1 MKKLNVRN
9 SKYPFRLF
17 LKIIF
22 YIVFYYSSIL
32 LYLTYDIVQSPDF
45 EKYYSYFIFYSG
57 DTNKTYLEQG
67 HFYYYLNYIFSL
79 MFYQLKSSLTLNE
92 IFNLSIHLTNSL
104 IFLFG
109 CKGLV
114 KYISLDKN
122 SFKNIYIVLT
132 VICIL
137 PSSIVLRST
146 LKPEILAFASLGWLA
161 YFIRAYSSKKQL
173 LDALKFGIL
182 FSIVITSKISIG
194 LIIVFILI
202 LEILLNHQEILSKK
216 LLLPLMFIFIFTSAL
231 SIENYLNNG
240 LFITQ
245 TKHDEKY
252 DNTASFEFF
261 KNFDSSNFIN
271 NPNKYFYY
279 DSFVGIIMFDT
290 FNDFFGLYWNSEYTE
305 LNKSRKEFIRVIK
318 KDNPIFPVGIV
329 FDKANFIFTIS
340 GDADERW
347 KDEKSIDEL
356 RMRSSFYLSIIFYLL
371 VLLFSIF
378 NKNKRIYIISPL
390 IGMVFLVFSSLGIFG
405 TNNFDPLTGDSFKS
419 FYIGFLIIFSFSL
432 LFYELLTKNYFKKS
446 ILFITPI
453 LFLFYLGFPMDYD
466 NQDEINII
474 YKNSLLPTC
483 IINGP
488 IVNGLLNIEKNIN
501 CNEITDY
508 KEIFYPI
515 TTVDNIQLKVAN
527 VPYLHFLT
535 ILILFIFRII
545 PSKLFITNKNLKL

>member
-9 SKYPFRLF
+9 SKYPSGLF

-22 YIVFYYSSIL
+22 YLVFYYSSIL

-45 EKYYSYFIFYSG
+45 EKYYSYFIYYSG

-79 MFYQLKSSLTLNE
+79 IIYQLKSTLTLNE
-92 IFNLSIHLTNSL
+92 IFNLSIHFTNSS

-114 KYISLDKN
+114 KYISLNKN

-146 LKPEILAFASLGWLA
+146 FKPEILAFASLGWLA
-161 YFIRAYSSKKQL
+161 YYLHTYSSKKKL
-173 LDALKFGIL
+173 LDALKFGFL

-194 LIIVFILI
+194 LIISFILI
-202 LEILLNHQEILSKK
+202 LEILINHQKIVSRK
-216 LLLPLMFIFIFTSAL
+216 LLIPLMFIFIFTSAL

-252 DNTASFEFF
+252 DNTASYEFF
-261 KNFDSSNFIN
+261 KNFDSSDFIN

-279 DSFVGIIMFDT
+279 DSFIGIVMFDT
-290 FNDFFGLYWNSEYTE
+290 FNDFFGLYWNSEHTE
-305 LNKSRKEFIRVIK
+305 LNNSRKEFIKVIK
-318 KDNPIFPVGIV
+318 KNNPIFPIGIV

-347 KDEKSIDEL
+347 KDEKFIDEL

-371 VLLFSIF
+371 TLFFSIF
-378 NKNKRIYIISPL
+378 KKNKRIYIISPL
-390 IGMVFLVFSSLGIFG
+390 IGLIFLVFSSLGIFG

-432 LFYELLTKNYFKKS
+432 VFFELLSKNYFKKS

-466 NQDEINII
+466 NQNEINII

-488 IVNGLLNIEKNIN
+488 IINGLLNIEKNIS

-508 KEIFYPI
+508 KEIFYPV
-515 TTVDNIQLKVAN
+515 TTVDRIQLRVAN
-527 VPYLHFLT
+527 VPYFHFLT

-545 PSKLFITNKNLKL
+545 PSKLFIANKNLKL

>member
-9 SKYPFRLF
+9 SKYPSRLF
-17 LKIIF
+17 FKIFF
-22 YIVFYYSSIL
+22 YIVFYYTSIL

-45 EKYYSYFIFYSG
+45 EKYYNYFIYYSG

-79 MFYQLKSSLTLNE
+79 IIYNIKTSLTLNE

-122 SFKNIYIVLT
+122 SLKNIYIVLT

-146 LKPEILAFASLGWLA
+146 FKPEILAFASLGWLA

-173 LDALKFGIL
+173 SDAMKFGIL

-194 LIIVFILI
+194 LIIGFILI
-202 LEILLNHQEILSKK
+202 LEILLNHQKILSKK

-261 KNFDSSNFIN
+261 KNFDSSNFVN

-279 DSFVGIIMFDT
+279 DSFFGIIMFDT
-290 FNDFFGLYWNSEYTE
+290 FNDFFSLYWNSEYTE
-305 LNKSRKEFIRVIK
+305 LNNSRKEFIRVIK
-318 KDNPIFPVGIV
+318 KDNPIFPVGVV

-371 VLLFSIF
+371 VLFFSIF

-390 IGMVFLVFSSLGIFG
+390 IGIVFLVFSSIGIFG

-432 LFYELLTKNYFKKS
+432 IFYELLSKNYFKKS

-474 YKNSLLPTC
+474 YKNSLLSTC

-488 IVNGLLNIEKNIN
+488 IVNGLLNIEKNLN

>member
-9 SKYPFRLF
+9 SKYSSRLF
-17 LKIIF
+17 FKIFF
-22 YIVFYYSSIL
+22 YIVFYYTSIL

-45 EKYYSYFIFYSG
+45 EKYYNYFIYYSG
-57 DTNKTYLEQG
+57 DINKTYLEQG

-79 MFYQLKSSLTLNE
+79 IFYNIKSSLTLNE

-114 KYISLDKN
+114 KYISFDKN
-122 SFKNIYIVLT
+122 SFKNIYIVLS

-146 LKPEILAFASLGWLA
+146 FKPEILAFASLGWLA
-161 YFIRAYSSKKQL
+161 YFIRAYSSKKKL
-173 LDALKFGIL
+173 LDVMKFGIL

-194 LIIVFILI
+194 LIIGFILI
-202 LEILLNHQEILSKK
+202 LEILLNHQKILSKK
-216 LLLPLMFIFIFTSAL
+216 FLLILIFIFIFNSAL
-231 SIENYLNNG
+231 SNENYLNNV

-245 TKHDEKY
+245 TKHDQKY

-305 LNKSRKEFIRVIK
+305 LNNSRKEFIRVIK

-329 FDKANFIFTIS
+329 FDKSNFIFTIS

-356 RMRSSFYLSIIFYLL
+356 RMRSSFYLSIIFYML

-390 IGMVFLVFSSLGIFG
+390 IGIVFLVFSSLGIFG

-432 LFYELLTKNYFKKS
+432 VFYQLLTKNYFKKS

-453 LFLFYLGFPMDYD
+453 LFLFYLGFPMDHD

-488 IVNGLLNIEKNIN
+488 IINGLLNIEKNIN

-508 KEIFYPI
+508 KELFYPI

-535 ILILFIFRII
+535 ILILFIFGII